1 MPVRTVLICTTQVPF
16 TTGGAES
23 HVRGLREAFERAG
36 YEAEVAAL
44 PFSWNPPDEIVRSTI
59 AWRLLTV
66 TEANGRPIDLVIGMK
81 FPAYLVEHPNKV
93 LWILHQHRSAYN
105 LRGTVFDDLSTH
117 ADGPLVRAFIQRCDD
132 RFIPHARKVFANSR
146 AVADRLRR
154 YNGIA
159 SEPLYHPPPRAAD
172 LRAGTSGDYVLYPS
186 RVEPQ
191 KRQHLLIEAMRLCKT
206 PVRAVLAGSVRDPD
220 ETAAAIARANVA
232 DRVTVTGRVDERR
245 LIDLYADALAVAYLP
260 FDEDLGYVP
269 LEGMAAAK
277 PVITVSDAGGGSEF
291 VEDGGTGYVTDAS
304 PAAIAQRLD
313 ELYADRT
320 RAAGLGRR
328 GRDKYDAL
336 NLSWD
341 AVVERLIA
349 AGS

>member
-1 MPVRTVLICTTQVPF
+1 MPIRTILICTTQVPF

-23 HVRGLREAFERAG
+23 HVRGLREALERAG
-36 YEAEVAAL
+36 YDADVAAL
-44 PFSWNPPDEIVRSTI
+44 PFNWNPPDEIVRSTI
-59 AWRLLTV
+59 AWRLMKV
-66 TEANGRPIDLVIGMK
+66 TESNGRPIDLVIGMK

-117 ADGPLVRAFIQRCDD
+117 AEGPLVRAFIQRCDD

-146 AVADRLRR
+146 AVADRLLR
-154 YNGIA
+154 YNGIE

-172 LRAGTSGDYVLYPS
+172 LRAGASGDYVLYPS

-191 KRQHLLIEAMRLCKT
+191 KRQHLLIEAMRLVKT
-206 PVRAVLAGSVRDPD
+206 PVRAVLVGSVRDPD
-220 ETAAAIARANVA
+220 ETAAAIARANVG

-269 LEGMAAAK
+269 LEAMAAAK
-277 PVITVSDAGGGSEF
+277 PVITSSDAGGGSEF
-291 VEDGGTGYVTDAS
+291 VEDGQTGYVIDGS
-304 PAAIAQRLD
+304 PVAIAQRLD

-320 RAAGLGRR
+320 KATSFGRR

-336 NLSWD
+336 NLTWD
-341 AVVERLIA
+341 AVVERLVA

>member
-1 MPVRTVLICTTQVPF
+1 MAIRTILICTTQVPF

-36 YEAEVAAL
+36 YDAEVAAL
-44 PFSWNPPDEIVRSTI
+44 PFNWNPPDEIVRSTM
-59 AWRLLTV
+59 AWRLLKV
-66 TEANGRPIDLVIGMK
+66 TESNGRPIDLVIGMK

-105 LRGTVFDDLSTH
+105 LRGTAFDDLSPH
-117 ADGPLVRAFIQRCDD
+117 ADGPLVRAFIQQCDD
-132 RFIPHARKVFANSR
+132 RLIPHARKVFANSR

-154 YNGIA
+154 YNGIE
-159 SEPLYHPPPRAAD
+159 SEPLYHPPPRVAD
-172 LRAGTSGDYVLYPS
+172 LRPGAPGDYVLYPS

-191 KRQHLLIEAMRLCKT
+191 KRQHLLIEAMRLVKT
-206 PVRAVLAGSVRDPD
+206 PVRAVLAGSVRDPE
-220 ETAAAIARANVA
+220 ETEAAIERAGVA
-232 DRVTVTGRVDERR
+232 DRVTVTGWVDERR

-269 LEGMAAAK
+269 LEAMVAAK
-277 PVITVSDAGGGSEF
+277 PVITASDAGGGSEL
-291 VEDGGTGYVTDAS
+291 VEDGETGYVTDGS

-313 ELYADRT
+313 ELYADRV
-320 RAAGLGRR
+320 RAVGFGRR

-336 NLSWD
+336 NLTWE
-341 AVVERLIA
+341 AVVQRLVA